1 MPLGQ
6 HGLIVPAEVK
16 ELLEVFKKP
25 PEGYKVVK
33 VYVTKENK
41 LKIDYEK

>member
-6 HGLIVPAEVK
+6 FGPIVPVKVK
-16 ELLEVFKKP
+16 ELLEVFKEP

-33 VYVTKENK
+33 VYVTKDNK